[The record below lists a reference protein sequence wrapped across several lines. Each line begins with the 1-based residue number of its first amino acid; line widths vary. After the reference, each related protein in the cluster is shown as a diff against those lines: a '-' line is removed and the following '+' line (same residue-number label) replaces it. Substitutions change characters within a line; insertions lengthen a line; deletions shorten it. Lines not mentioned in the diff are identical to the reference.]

1 MEERGVGGDWWID
14 ESDERA
20 RDDEPLV
27 RIRCCRLVRGRCS
40 PGLEEISGVDGK
52 VFRILVRLMVR
63 YSGY

>member
-27 RIRCCRLVRGRCS
+27 RIRVAVWFVVAARQVSKKFVG
-40 PGLEEISGVDGK
+40 
-52 VFRILVRLMVR
+52 LMVR